1 MPLYLEVGIKV
12 IDKKSLAAKRLQSK
26 ISKDEKERKKIVL
39 LQKGQHQA
47 ILSEDYKV
55 IPLDISKMM
64 QDLALEKKKREDKRK
79 DKEQEEKMGNIVTKM
94 ELEVQLMMRLDHPNI
109 VKIYQVIESDAELF
123 IVM

>member
-1 MPLYLEVGIKV
+1 M

-39 LQKGQHQA
+39 LQKGQHQT

-79 DKEQEEKMGNIVTKM
+79 DKEQEEKTGNIVTKM